1 MVSCWVNRLLIRV
14 ITQGMHHKSQEKVR
28 WVIKLKEQ
36 LLLEVPIS
44 WEINHNLSK
53 LQITVEVLKKARL
66 LTQTSI
72 KPNNSNHTPVITS
85 HRNQTQL
92 KSVKWC
98 TRLSKIILI
107 WETAYS
113 LEAEMLLMVFKALC
127 IPHIM

>member
-14 ITQGMHHKSQEKVR
+14 ITQGMRLKSQEKVR
-28 WVIKLKEQ
+28 WVIKLKELQ
-36 LLLEVPIS
+36 LLEVPIS

-53 LQITVEVLKKARL
+53 LQTTVEVLKKARL
-66 LTQTSI
+66 LTQISI
-72 KPNNSNHTPVITS
+72 RHNNSNHTPVTTS
-85 HRNQTQL
+85 HRNQIQL

-98 TRLSKIILI
+98 TRLNKIILI

-113 LEAEMLLMVFKALC
+113 LETEMLLTVCKALC